1 MSFNSDAYL
10 HSHQEFDS
18 ISRQINQ
25 SDHYDED
32 IYDENDDDDE
42 YDVESV
48 DGEEEEEEIS

>member
-25 SDHYDED
+25 SDHYDEE
-32 IYDENDDDDE
+32 IYDENDDDNE

-48 DGEEEEEEIS
+48 DGQEEEEEIS